1 MARGSCLTMELGGA
15 LSESPRRRGPGPAG
29 PLGLPDVVACLNKA
43 AADPR
48 VTGVLIE
55 IKPLACGWA
64 KLGEVRRQIERFRE
78 ESGKF
83 CVTYLEVGGEKEYFL
98 ASAAEEMYVPPSAY
112 FTLKGFSVQGTFLR
126 GVLDKV
132 GVEPQV
138 ERYGKYKSAGDQLLR
153 RDMSDAQREAS
164 TALLDDIYDFWSEEV
179 ARSKGT
185 SPEAMKELLDA
196 RPYKVEEELVA
207 GGWVTAARYKSEVK
221 ALLAPRT
228 GGPRKKL
235 RAVSA
240 DRYLAVPGVGRANPG
255 STGGL
260 EDDESQ
266 EVDGTAGAETGE
278 GGTEENAGG
287 WGWLSSLPFM
297 GGKVSGGKGKKGA
310 ASPAH
315 GAGRR
320 VGIIRA
326 SGPIVGGK
334 GQRGQISAPGVIADL
349 KKAARDPSLGAVV
362 LRVDSPGGDA
372 LASDLMWQEIR
383 LLGKKIPIVA
393 SMSDVAASGGYYM
406 SMGCQHIVAEPLTL
420 TGSIGVVTGKI
431 NLGELYEK
439 VGYKKEI
446 LSRGRLAELDADNRP
461 FTPEEQADFS
471 AAARNAYES
480 FRDKAALSRGMEP
493 EEMEEFAQG
502 RVWTGKSAFEH
513 GLVDELGGIDVA
525 LDAAARLA
533 GLSTGRRSAPVELS
547 KSPAPSPLELATGGA
562 STRATEAL
570 GALAWLA
577 GTASRVRAAAALL
590 PTTGEPLAVCDI
602 SSEFYG
608 DNLWNE

>member
-1 MARGSCLTMELGGA
+1 
-15 LSESPRRRGPGPAG
+15 
-29 PLGLPDVVACLNKA
+29 VACLSKA

-48 VTGVLIE
+48 VTGVLLE

-64 KLGEVRRQIERFRE
+64 KLGELRRQIERFRE
-78 ESGKF
+78 SSGKF
-83 CVTYLEVGGEKEYFL
+83 CVSYMEVGGEKEYFL
-98 ASAAEEMYVPPSAY
+98 ASAAEEVYVPPSAY
-112 FTLKGFSVQGTFLR
+112 FTLKGFAVQGTFLR

-153 RDMSDAQREAS
+153 RDMSEAQREAS
-164 TALLDDIYDFWSEEV
+164 TALLDDIYDFWSEQV

-185 SPEAMKELLDA
+185 TPEAMKALLDE
-196 RPYKVEEELVA
+196 RPYKIEEELVA

-221 ALLAPRT
+221 TLLAPRT

-235 RAVSA
+235 RSVSA
-240 DRYLAVPGVGRANPG
+240 EKYLSVPAGGAPRSAG
-255 STGGL
+255 MAGAGL
-260 EDDESQ
+260 EEAEEDASGEST
-266 EVDGTAGAETGE
+266 EAE
-278 GGTEENAGG
+278 AKPSG
-287 WGWLSSLPFM
+287 WMASLPFFNAGKNGAKSKSKL
-297 GGKVSGGKGKKGA
+297 GGSGA
-310 ASPAH
+310 AAA
-315 GAGRR
+315 GGRR

-406 SMGCQHIVAEPLTL
+406 SMGCKHIVAEPLTL
-420 TGSIGVVTGKI
+420 TGSIGVVTGKL
-431 NLGELYEK
+431 NLEKLYEK

-461 FTPEEQADFS
+461 FTEEEQADFS
-471 AAARNAYES
+471 AAARHSYES
-480 FRDKAALSRGMEP
+480 FRNKAALSRGMEP
-493 EEMEEFAQG
+493 EEMERFAQG
-502 RVWTGKSAFEH
+502 RVWTGKSALEH
-513 GLVDELGGIDVA
+513 GLVDELGGIDAA
-525 LDAAARLA
+525 LDAAARFA
-533 GLSTGRRSAPVELS
+533 GLPAGTGRARPVELS
-547 KSPAPSPLELATGGA
+547 KAAPPSPLELATGGA
-562 STRATEAL
+562 STRVAEAF
-570 GALAWLA
+570 GALVWLA
-577 GTASRVRAAAALL
+577 NAGARVRSASALL
-590 PTTGEPLAVCDI
+590 PTTGEPLAVCDV
-602 SSEFYG
+602 SAGFYG
-608 DNLWNE
+608 EDLWKPEE

>member
-1 MARGSCLTMELGGA
+1 MELGGA
-15 LSESPRRRGPGPAG
+15 LSESPRRRGPGPSGA
-29 PLGLPDVVACLNKA
+29 LGLPDVVACLNKA

-48 VTGVLIE
+48 VTGVLLE

-64 KLGEVRRQIERFRE
+64 KLGEIRRQIVRFQE
-78 ESGKF
+78 SSGKF
-83 CVTYLEVGGEKEYFL
+83 CVSYMEVGGEKEYFL

-112 FTLKGFSVQGTFLR
+112 FTLKGFAVQGTFLR

-153 RDMSDAQREAS
+153 RDMSEAQREAS
-164 TALLDDIYDFWSEEV
+164 TALLDDIYNFWSEQV
-179 ARSKGT
+179 AQSKGT
-185 SPEAMKELLDA
+185 TPEAMKALLDE
-196 RPYKVEEELVA
+196 RPYKIEEELVA

-221 ALLAPRT
+221 DLLAPRT

-235 RAVSA
+235 RSVSA
-240 DRYLAVPGVGRANPG
+240 EKYLSVPAGGAPKSSKATGDGQENADEEAPEG
-255 STGGL
+255 SAEALT
-260 EDDESQ
+260 EAF
-266 EVDGTAGAETGE
+266 VDGDEVVGGWMYRAGKDGAKSKSKE
-278 GGTEENAGG
+278 GDRGAAAGG
-287 WGWLSSLPFM
+287 
-297 GGKVSGGKGKKGA
+297 GGG
-310 ASPAH
+310 
-315 GAGRR
+315 GRR

-406 SMGCQHIVAEPLTL
+406 SMGCKHIVAEPLTL
-420 TGSIGVVTGKI
+420 TGSIGVVTGKL
-431 NLGELYEK
+431 NLEKLYEK

-461 FTPEEQADFS
+461 FTEEEQADFS
-471 AAARNAYES
+471 AAALHAYES
-480 FRDKAALSRGMEP
+480 FRNKAALSRGMEP
-493 EEMEEFAQG
+493 EEMEQFAQG
-502 RVWTGKSAFEH
+502 RVWTGQSALEH
-513 GLVDELGGIDVA
+513 GLVDELGGIDTA
-525 LDAAARLA
+525 LDAAARFA
-533 GLSTGRRSAPVELS
+533 GLPTGTGRVRPVELS
-547 KSPAPSPLELATGGA
+547 KTAPPSPLELATGGA
-562 STRATEAL
+562 STRVAEAF
-570 GALAWLA
+570 GALVWLA
-577 GTASRVRAAAALL
+577 NAGARLRSAAALL
-590 PTTGEPLAVCDI
+590 PTTGEPLALCDV
-602 SSEFYG
+602 SAGFYG
-608 DNLWNE
+608 DDLWKPEE